1 MYLKNKDLELLQE
14 IEIELW
20 NKNSNLY
27 IYLYNLNEKLLKQK
41 DKMNIENY
49 NRIKEKRKINKNYAR
64 KKEV

>member
-27 IYLYNLNEKLLKQK
+27 IHLYNLNERLLKQK

-49 NRIKEKRKINKNYAR
+49 NRIKEKRKIDKNYAR